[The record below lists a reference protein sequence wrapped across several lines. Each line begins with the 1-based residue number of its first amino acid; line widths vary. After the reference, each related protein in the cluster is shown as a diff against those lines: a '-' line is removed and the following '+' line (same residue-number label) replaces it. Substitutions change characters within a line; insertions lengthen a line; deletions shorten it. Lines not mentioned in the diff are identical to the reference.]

1 MPGHEI
7 RIVDEDGRQLDERIQ
22 GQIQF
27 RGPSTMQGYFM
38 NREATQAVFQ
48 GDWVKTGDLG
58 YRADGELY
66 VTGRSKDLII
76 KGGRNLYPQE
86 IEELT
91 AAVPGVRRGCVAA
104 IGTKDEVLG
113 TERLVIVAETREQ
126 DALRKDDLASAIVA
140 KIDTELGVP
149 PDLVVL
155 VPPQTVPKTSS
166 GKIRRDA
173 CKLMFLNGQL
183 TNKSSPVWWQLVRMT
198 LQNWTRQAGLGFR
211 RLANVIFG
219 IYAWI

>member
-1 MPGHEI
+1 MDGE
-7 RIVDEDGRQLDERIQ
+7 GRQLDERIQ

-48 GDWVKTGDLG
+48 GDWVRTGDLG
-58 YRADGELY
+58 YIADGELY

-86 IEELT
+86 IEELS

-104 IGTKDEVLG
+104 FGTKDEVLG

-126 DALRKDDLASAIVA
+126 DSLRKDDLASAIVA
-140 KIDTELGVP
+140 KIDIELGVP

-173 CKLMFLNGQL
+173 CKLMFFNSQL

-198 LQNWTRQAGLGFR
+198 LQNWTRRAGLGFR
-211 RLANVIFG
+211 RLANVDIWHLCMIWF
-219 IYAWI
+219 

>member
-1 MPGHEI
+1 
-7 RIVDEDGRQLDERIQ
+7 
-22 GQIQF
+22 
-27 RGPSTMQGYFM
+27 MQGYFM

-58 YRADGELY
+58 YTADGELF

-140 KIDTELGVP
+140 KIDAELGVP
-149 PDLVVL
+149 PDLVCACPATNGSQDFQRKNPAGCLQTDVPQWPVDEQAISRL
-155 VPPQTVPKTSS
+155 VAVGPDDSART
-166 GKIRRDA
+166 
-173 CKLMFLNGQL
+173 
-183 TNKSSPVWWQLVRMT
+183 
-198 LQNWTRQAGLGFR
+198 GLGGLVWAFVVSQIR
-211 RLANVIFG
+211 FLGSMHGSF
-219 IYAWI
+219 